1 MENGGER
8 SRITAE
14 ADTPVISTVD
24 PESHIFDLYAVNP
37 EQTIQPFTH
46 QLKIKAKGGEIVRV
60 KANFDDGALAN
71 AMSTSKFNEI
81 KHRLGHYG
89 PSSRCLRMADGSI
102 VKPAAAWHGEMEIS
116 GVQVEG
122 SFEVFESG
130 GNWEFLFGKP
140 LLTAFHAVHEY
151 TNDTVTIENK
161 GHTAIL
167 KNQNSLVSKTQVNP
181 NRAGTIEKEQ
191 EDLKGSVNVLP
202 SREVPT
208 EPPDDNEHTVDT
220 HLIETPHTQ
229 EAEVQRDKPQ
239 KASVEVEIDV
249 DSLKSEGDIFTRL
262 TDPWKAERVNEILKQ
277 VKIGPDLSEEERTKV
292 LEFIA
297 KWADIFALSVSEVK
311 HVKNAT
317 HHLDIDPG
325 TTFSTKVNQKPLT
338 PPQRKYL
345 YESVDAML
353 KADIIEQCTPEQVKC
368 ASPTTLAQKT
378 HTGTGLTLEELQ
390 HRVND
395 ECIAHGFQPA
405 FSLPPRTSP
414 TPNDDLNKSDTK
426 WRICQNFAQIN
437 KVTKVAPMPQGDI
450 RAKQQRLSGHRWVS
464 GIDFAS
470 GFYAIEVDPESRP
483 YTAFYVEGRQYFTL
497 PHTFHADPCGVEGI
511 HVEWREFGRNPT
523 KFQPHSE

>member
-14 ADTPVISTVD
+14 AGTPVISTVD
-24 PESHIFDLYAVNP
+24 SESHIFDLYTVNP

-46 QLKIKAKGGEIVRV
+46 QLKIKAKGGEIVHV

-71 AMSTSKFNEI
+71 TMSTSKFNEI

-89 PSSRCLRMADGSI
+89 PSSRRLRMADGSI

-122 SFEVFESG
+122 SFEVFESQ

-140 LLTAFHAVHEY
+140 LLTAFHVVHEY

-167 KNQNSLVSKTQVNP
+167 KNQNSLAPKTQVNP

-202 SREVPT
+202 SREVPI
-208 EPPDDNEHTVDT
+208 EPPDNNEHTVDT
-220 HLIETPHTQ
+220 HLIETPPTQ
-229 EAEVQRDKPQ
+229 ETEVQRDKPQ

-262 TDPWKAERVNEILKQ
+262 TDPWKTERVNEILKQ

-297 KWADIFALSVSEVK
+297 KWGGHICTVHQRSQ
-311 HVKNAT
+311 T
-317 HHLDIDPG
+317 C
-325 TTFSTKVNQKPLT
+325 QKRNP
-338 PPQRKYL
+338 
-345 YESVDAML
+345 
-353 KADIIEQCTPEQVKC
+353 
-368 ASPTTLAQKT
+368 
-378 HTGTGLTLEELQ
+378 
-390 HRVND
+390 
-395 ECIAHGFQPA
+395 
-405 FSLPPRTSP
+405 PPRHRP
-414 TPNDDLNKSDTK
+414 RDHLLN
-426 WRICQNFAQIN
+426 
-437 KVTKVAPMPQGDI
+437 
-450 RAKQQRLSGHRWVS
+450 
-464 GIDFAS
+464 
-470 GFYAIEVDPESRP
+470 
-483 YTAFYVEGRQYFTL
+483 
-497 PHTFHADPCGVEGI
+497 
-511 HVEWREFGRNPT
+511 
-523 KFQPHSE
+523 